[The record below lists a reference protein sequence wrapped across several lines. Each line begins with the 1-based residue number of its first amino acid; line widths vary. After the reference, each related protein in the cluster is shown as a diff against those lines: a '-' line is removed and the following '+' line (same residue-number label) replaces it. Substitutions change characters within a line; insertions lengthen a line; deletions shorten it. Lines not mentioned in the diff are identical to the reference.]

1 VNHYL
6 KAVQAAGTD
15 DPDQVMAKMKATPV
29 NDFFA
34 KDGRIG
40 PDGLHR
46 HPMHLA
52 RVKAPN
58 QSKAPWDY
66 YEIVKT
72 IPAAEAFPSVEQQN
86 CPLAKK

>member
-1 VNHYL
+1 
-6 KAVQAAGTD
+6 
-15 DPDQVMAKMKATPV
+15 MKATPV
-29 NDFFA
+29 KDFFT

-46 HPMHLA
+46 HEMHLV
-52 RVKAPN
+52 RVKSPQ

-72 IPAAEAFPSVEQQN
+72 IPPAEAFPSVEQQA
-86 CPLAKK
+86 CPLVKKS